1 MSSVL
6 PMQQGESIIFLSSS
20 WHKLLNT
27 QYLQFQQIPLEKRV
41 SCYAPILCRK
51 LSLSVQTA
59 ERVLRNH
66 YQLSLETI
74 RKQFSMPHRALWI
87 YATCYLCYLC
97 YSVWN
102 SQKWLLDFLKEIMER
117 MGKNMNMKIFLEF
130 KKTWNLRWRS
140 LSSLNLIWGPCLL
153 SQTGN
158 FSAS

>member
-1 MSSVL
+1 
-6 PMQQGESIIFLSSS
+6 MQLGWKYYILSRS

-51 LSLSVQTA
+51 PSLSVQTA

-74 RKQFSMPHRALWI
+74 RKQFSMPHHALWI
-87 YATCYLCYLC
+87 YTTCYLCYLC

-102 SQKWLLDFLKEIMER
+102 SKKDWLDFLKEIMER
-117 MGKNMNMKIFLEF
+117 MGKNMNMKIFWNSR
-130 KKTWNLRWRS
+130 KTWNLRWRKPVQPQLNWRS
-140 LSSLNLIWGPCLL
+140 LSPQSNW
-153 SQTGN
+153 
-158 FSAS
+158 